1 MINLTEI
8 TLSKT
13 YNKVKVQTKL
23 SDRFLTVN
31 GVRQGDSLST
41 ILFNIGLEKVMRNVD
56 INYKGTIFNR
66 TRQCMAYADDIVIM
80 SRSLEVLN
88 EVVSQI
94 QREAEHMGL
103 VINKRKTKYMRN
115 ARSSGIN
122 KNGVSI
128 NGCNYEEVDTFKY
141 LGVLITQG
149 NTADMDM
156 RHKIAAGNRCLR
168 ALNKTMSSR
177 YISKK
182 AKLTLYKT
190 VVRPIVLYGSE
201 TWTLSKNMEQHL
213 MTWERKILRKIYG
226 PKFEN
231 GCWRIRYNTELK
243 IQYNSPDIVAEIKAR
258 RLEWL
263 GHIIRMDD
271 SRIPKKILNSKPEGK
286 RNVGRQ
292 KLRWL
297 DGVEEDLR
305 TLGVRRWR
313 QKAQLRQEW
322 TKILREA
329 KARLQGP

>member
-1 MINLTEI
+1 
-8 TLSKT
+8 
-13 YNKVKVQTKL
+13 
-23 SDRFLTVN
+23 
-31 GVRQGDSLST
+31 
-41 ILFNIGLEKVMRNVD
+41 
-56 INYKGTIFNR
+56 
-66 TRQCMAYADDIVIM
+66 
-80 SRSLEVLN
+80 
-88 EVVSQI
+88 
-94 QREAEHMGL
+94 
-103 VINKRKTKYMRN
+103 
-115 ARSSGIN
+115 
-122 KNGVSI
+122 
-128 NGCNYEEVDTFKY
+128 
-141 LGVLITQG
+141 
-149 NTADMDM
+149 MDM

-213 MTWERKILRKIYG
+213 MTWERKIL
-226 PKFEN
+226 N
-231 GCWRIRYNTELK
+231 
-243 IQYNSPDIVAEIKAR
+243 IVAEIKAH

-263 GHIIRMDD
+263 GHVIRMDD
-271 SRIPKKILNSKPEGK
+271 SIISKKILNSKPEGR

-322 TKILREA
+322 TKILRET